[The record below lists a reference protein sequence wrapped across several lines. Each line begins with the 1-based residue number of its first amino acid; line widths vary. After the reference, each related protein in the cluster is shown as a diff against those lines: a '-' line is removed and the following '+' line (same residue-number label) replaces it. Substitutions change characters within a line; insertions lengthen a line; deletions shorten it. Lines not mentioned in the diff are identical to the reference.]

1 MSQVGRLAEFPR
13 GSLVRQFAAKTYEK
27 AIEEAKK
34 VGGFLFYFEQE
45 FGRNSPRQTK
55 TILVCYKEN

>member
-13 GSLVRQFAAKTYEK
+13 GSLIRQFAGRTYEK
-27 AIEEAKK
+27 AIDEAKK
-34 VGGFLFYFEQE
+34 IGGFLFYYEQIHCS
-45 FGRNSPRQTK
+45 RNTK